1 MPGGDEISR
10 AEWRRV
16 ALFAVA
22 VMLVTA
28 IPYIIGALAAGAG
41 WTFGGFVFG
50 ADDGY
55 SYLAKM
61 RLGARGD
68 WLFTLRYTH
77 EPHGGALL
85 LLHYLLLGK
94 LAALFVSPHSASLPA
109 ALIIAFHAARIAC
122 GFALILVTY
131 RFIAVFLRGPATRML
146 ALVLIALGGGLG
158 WPLALAGRGDWLG
171 SLPVDFYVPEGYSF
185 LILFGLPHLALARAA
200 LLGGLL
206 LLLRASAPP
215 SPTLPPQGGKGESL
229 QEHSPRL
236 REGRGWGM
244 GGAAGPRWALGAGLC
259 WVVVGLCV
267 PFYLAVIYAVL
278 GAWGLAAWGRTRR
291 FPWALFWP
299 ATVAALVTLPPLAS
313 SAAAFLGSDVLGTWS
328 AQNRL
333 PSPHPLH
340 YVLGYVALA
349 IPAALGWRWAW
360 RRGGLPHLLL
370 TAWVIAA
377 PVLAYLPVN
386 VQRRLLEGAIVPLG
400 ILAAAGLRLAFPRKR
415 AYRRARAALL
425 ALTLPAAVLLWLGA
439 TFTVLTPERPLFQP
453 DAELRAMDALNRVAP
468 RDAVVLSLKETGN
481 VLPAWTDLKAYV
493 GHGPE
498 TVDAERK
505 EAIAQQFFAGA
516 LDVAAQRDLLAVVDY
531 VFVGQLEMAG
541 AGDALPAW
549 ADALPLALPP
559 EQTAPV
565 RIYEVPHE

>member
-41 WTFGGFVFG
+41 WTFGGFAFG

-85 LLHYLLLGK
+85 FLPYLLLGK
-94 LAALFVSPHSASLPA
+94 LAALFVSPPSASLPA

-215 SPTLPPQGGKGESL
+215 SPTLPPLWGKGEK
-229 QEHSPRL
+229 
-236 REGRGWGM
+236 
-244 GGAAGPRWALGAGLC
+244 
-259 WVVVGLCV
+259 
-267 PFYLAVIYAVL
+267 
-278 GAWGLAAWGRTRR
+278 RTR
-291 FPWALFWP
+291 
-299 ATVAALVTLPPLAS
+299 
-313 SAAAFLGSDVLGTWS
+313 
-328 AQNRL
+328 
-333 PSPHPLH
+333 
-340 YVLGYVALA
+340 
-349 IPAALGWRWAW
+349 
-360 RRGGLPHLLL
+360 
-370 TAWVIAA
+370 
-377 PVLAYLPVN
+377 
-386 VQRRLLEGAIVPLG
+386 
-400 ILAAAGLRLAFPRKR
+400 
-415 AYRRARAALL
+415 
-425 ALTLPAAVLLWLGA
+425 
-439 TFTVLTPERPLFQP
+439 
-453 DAELRAMDALNRVAP
+453 
-468 RDAVVLSLKETGN
+468 
-481 VLPAWTDLKAYV
+481 
-493 GHGPE
+493 
-498 TVDAERK
+498 
-505 EAIAQQFFAGA
+505 
-516 LDVAAQRDLLAVVDY
+516 
-531 VFVGQLEMAG
+531 
-541 AGDALPAW
+541 
-549 ADALPLALPP
+549 
-559 EQTAPV
+559 
-565 RIYEVPHE
+565 